1 MWPNSCEFGI
11 REPGPDTESDPKNT
25 MSRRSS
31 IARLSAPAVFRP
43 GLGWV
48 LVLLVGLLWS
58 WSQAQAQTA
67 ALPLDSPELSYLLWP
82 QETAEAYA
90 ALNDRGADRKA
101 YACVKPPS
109 LKCQAAKLILNE
121 IADHQYPQ
129 AHEELWLAMP
139 QTVPVQA
146 PQPALP
152 HIARQPLLR
161 PPALLG

>member
-1 MWPNSCEFGI
+1 
-11 REPGPDTESDPKNT
+11 

-58 WSQAQAQTA
+58 WSQVQAQSA
-67 ALPLDSPELSYLLWP
+67 ALPLGSSELSYFWP

-90 ALNDRGADRKA
+90 ALNARGVDRKA
-101 YACVKPPS
+101 YACVQPPS

-129 AHEELWLAMP
+129 SHEELWLAAS
-139 QTVPVQA
+139 QTVPVQQ